1 MAALDFPASSS
12 SPWTDPN
19 GNVWVWNGTG
29 WAQKI
34 PYPGSAAEVLNT
46 VIPSLSV
53 PGGQTGSDIG
63 DVITL
68 DRGTWLNA
76 ASFIDNW
83 FMADGAGVETALS
96 VTGLSYTRS
105 SADAGQTIYAKITAV
120 GAYGGNSAPVQ
131 TNSIGKRK
139 LTFAA
144 TGGFQTW
151 TVPTGVYSIDLKM
164 WGASDSNG
172 ERAWG
177 GFSKGTL
184 AVNPGDQFQVIVGM
198 NSVAF
203 GGVSHSGS
211 GYHAGGMSGLFSG
224 HGSITYSSGT
234 DQARAIMIAGGA
246 GGSSKVWPNGGC
258 GGDGG
263 GETGWYGF
271 GTHANN
277 GSCGDY
283 PSTNWNWTS
292 RCYGTQTGGNG
303 TVMQGGGG
311 SHCSWWYGGGG
322 GGYFGGCGGSCSGGC
337 HSAGGGGGS
346 GYIGNTVH
354 PQPSLTNAFTYRGSD
369 IEPFTDSDHITGVG
383 QRQEGGLGDGLVIMY
398 F

>member
-46 VIPSLSV
+46 VVPTLSV

-131 TNSIGKRK
+131 TNSMGKRK

-151 TVPTGVYSIDLKM
+151 TVPSGVYSIDLKM
-164 WGASDSNG
+164 WGASDRHG

-184 AVNPGDQFQVIVGM
+184 AVNPGDEFMVIVGM

-203 GGVSHSGS
+203 GGVTHSGD

-224 HGSITYSSGT
+224 HASVTYSSGT
-234 DQARAIMIAGGA
+234 DQARAIMIAGGG
-246 GGSSKVWPNGGC
+246 GGSSSVWPNGGC

-271 GTHANN
+271 GTHANG

-292 RCYGTQTGGNG
+292 SCYGSQTGGSGN
-303 TVMQGGGG
+303 VMQGGNP

-322 GGYFGGCGGSCSGGC
+322 GGYYGGCSGQCSGSCHQC
-337 HSAGGGGGS
+337 GGGGGS

-369 IEPFTDSDHITGVG
+369 IEPFTDSDHITGVA